1 MCVCVLGGGGGGG
14 LERENSNS
22 KSLILK
28 DSSVRSTWTYHLT
41 ASPCYTANTNKH
53 NYTISTNKQLIN
65 AVTQC
70 SYKYAEISE

>member
-1 MCVCVLGGGGGGG
+1 M
-14 LERENSNS
+14 LE
-22 KSLILK
+22 
-28 DSSVRSTWTYHLT
+28 DSSVKSTWTYHLT

-70 SYKYAEISE
+70 KQVDIAHVYWRMQYDTFEVFTCTADLLFFFID